1 MPFVSVECLKTQ
13 AAISLK
19 SGHPR
24 IRLKDPKAYLAK
36 TMLKK
41 LIDLFQD
48 MIEGAPI
55 SKPAILKRLAN
66 KELDKKLFKDYTVA
80 QIVSRLKYGRKRK
93 QSNKRLGD
101 N

>member
-1 MPFVSVECLKTQ
+1 MFEGTS
-13 AAISLK
+13 SYK
-19 SGHPR
+19 SEIWAPTNTTERSRGIFSENH
-24 IRLKDPKAYLAK
+24 A
-36 TMLKK
+36 KK

-48 MIEGAPI
+48 MIERAPI

>member
-1 MPFVSVECLKTQ
+1 
-13 AAISLK
+13 
-19 SGHPR
+19 
-24 IRLKDPKAYLAK
+24 
-36 TMLKK
+36 
-41 LIDLFQD
+41 
-48 MIEGAPI
+48 MIERAPI
-55 SKPAILKRLAN
+55 SRPAILKRLAN

>member
-19 SGHPR
+19 FGHPR
-24 IRLKDPKAYLAK
+24 IRLKDPKAYLANHA
-36 TMLKK
+36 KK

-66 KELDKKLFKDYTVA
+66 KELDKKLFKDYTIA
-80 QIVSRLKYGRKRK
+80 
-93 QSNKRLGD
+93 
-101 N
+101 